1 MKYRIIADLYLQQ
14 AKIDLKAPGEFESD
28 DYKELTP
35 DLLTTLANTGAIE
48 EIKLEP
54 ARAKA
59 APKDS
64 AA

>member
-1 MKYRIIADLYLQQ
+1 MKYRIISDLYLSG
-14 AKIDLKAPGEFESD
+14 AKADLKAPGEFESD

-35 DLLTTLANTGAIE
+35 DLLANLANTGAIE
-48 EIKLEP
+48 EIKPEP